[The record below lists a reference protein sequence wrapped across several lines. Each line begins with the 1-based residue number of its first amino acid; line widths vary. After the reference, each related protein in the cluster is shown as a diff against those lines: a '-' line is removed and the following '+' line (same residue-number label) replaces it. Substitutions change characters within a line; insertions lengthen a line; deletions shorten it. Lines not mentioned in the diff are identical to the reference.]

1 MDRKELDREFREW
14 RDRMNAIHDRMKE
27 QEDLRNR
34 LDKMRNEI
42 PYGYRPVYYDEEND
56 FLITIGDPRQ
66 CSESSV
72 YKCIRHGKSIGYVNR
87 ETHEEIWR
95 GCPFLRLIN
104 LSAGGSTWRSLG
116 RKTGHELMR
125 VFMEVYHEFMWDIIT
140 EKIHV
145 PGEEEICYGHEA

>member
-1 MDRKELDREFREW
+1 MDRKALDREFREW

-34 LDKMRNEI
+34 LEKMRNEI
-42 PYGYRPVYYDEEND
+42 PYGYRPVYYDKEND
-56 FLITIGDPRQ
+56 FLITMGDPRQ

-87 ETHEEIWR
+87 EAHEGIWR

-104 LSAGGSTWRSLG
+104 LSVGGGTWRSLG

-125 VFMEVYHEFMWDIIT
+125 VFMEVYHEFIWDIIT
-140 EKIHV
+140 EKTHV
-145 PGEEEICYGHEA
+145 PGEEEISHGYEA